1 MDAENKTQSA
11 KKGKNKSA
19 VIIIAAIAVLL
30 PVIVVLGILNYQDMQ
45 ERMAYHIEGSFRVVK
60 GAEYGYIS
68 LDDMINLS
76 PQMVMSSPRG
86 EDRFFTG
93 VPLAVLLR
101 HLEMDYSQVSS
112 IYFRSI
118 DGFATA
124 ITIAEALN
132 ENNAFIVFEED
143 GVALGERGALWED
156 APFML
161 VMAEDRFA
169 NRWARYIFEVVLQQ

>member
-1 MDAENKTQSA
+1 MAVENKSQSTQ
-11 KKGKNKSA
+11 KGKNKSTM
-19 VIIIAAIAVLL
+19 IIIAVTAVLL
-30 PVIVVLGILNYQDMQ
+30 PVIIVLGVLNYQDMQ
-45 ERMAYHIEGSFRVVK
+45 DRMVYHIEGSFRIVNE
-60 GAEYGYIS
+60 AEYHYIS

-101 HLEMDYSQVSS
+101 HLEMDYSQTSS
-112 IYFRSI
+112 IYFRSV

-143 GVALGERGALWED
+143 GIALGERGALWED